1 MIFDDEISTGGTL
14 METVHVLDKYGAK
27 SIYAAATHGILVG
40 EAIERIKESPI
51 KELVVTNSVPVPK
64 EKRIINLKVLSIAP
78 TFAEAIKRIH
88 EERPLGEIFKI

>member
-40 EAIERIKESPI
+40 EAIERI
-51 KELVVTNSVPVPK
+51 
-64 EKRIINLKVLSIAP
+64 IIGGIQVCTMYTSFSLTVSSI
-78 TFAEAIKRIH
+78 
-88 EERPLGEIFKI
+88 